1 MHTVSNLFEQY
12 TALAKP
18 MTTTLIHIPYEK
30 TLLAARS
37 VWENRKVA
45 DEIASNSLQILA
57 QASKANL
64 MFFNGKNPK
73 CVLGGLFY
81 ILGPRFKARKTQ
93 REIADFLCTTEDSIR
108 KSYHRWLT
116 EFPEL
121 FLDVAVEM

>member
-1 MHTVSNLFEQY
+1 
-12 TALAKP
+12 